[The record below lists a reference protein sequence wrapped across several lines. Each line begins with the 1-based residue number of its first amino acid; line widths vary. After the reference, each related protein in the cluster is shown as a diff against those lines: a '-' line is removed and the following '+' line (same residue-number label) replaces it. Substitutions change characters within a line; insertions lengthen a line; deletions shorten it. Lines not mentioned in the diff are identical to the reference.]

1 MAEKPGKNTTAACAV
16 RGKTATRGGRKAVTE
31 GHRITIEQGTEHV
44 RVVHGGQV
52 LAESTRPLLLRETG
66 LPVRYY
72 LPVEDVRLDL
82 LTPSETHTHCP
93 FKGDASY
100 WSLPDAPDL
109 VWTYPDPKPEVAE
122 IKDHVC
128 FYEVEVV

>member
-1 MAEKPGKNTTAACAV
+1 MTA
-16 RGKTATRGGRKAVTE
+16 

-44 RVVHGGQV
+44 RVVHDGQV

-72 LPVEDVRLDL
+72 LPMEDVRTEL
-82 LTPSETHTHCP
+82 LTPSDTHTHCP

-100 WSLPDAPDL
+100 WSVPGAPDL

-122 IKDHVC
+122 IKNHVC
-128 FYEVEVV
+128 FYEVKVI